1 MPAFLQTKQ
10 YLISKQEMSYVMLCY
25 GKFYDKKKSCFA
37 EREFFAIKST
47 RKVKLE

>member
-10 YLISKQEMSYVMLCY
+10 YLISKQEMTSVIHY
-25 GKFYDKKKSCFA
+25 GKFYVKKSCSA

>member
-10 YLISKQEMSYVMLCY
+10 YLISKQEMSSVIHY
-25 GKFYDKKKSCFA
+25 GKFYDKKKKSCFA

>member
-10 YLISKQEMSYVMLCY
+10 YLISKQEMSSVIHY
-25 GKFYDKKKSCFA
+25 GKFYDKKNCFA